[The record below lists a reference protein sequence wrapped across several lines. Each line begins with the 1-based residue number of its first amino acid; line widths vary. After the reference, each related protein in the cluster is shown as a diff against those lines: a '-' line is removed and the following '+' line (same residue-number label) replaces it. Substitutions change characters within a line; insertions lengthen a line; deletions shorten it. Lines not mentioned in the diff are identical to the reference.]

1 MPFSTF
7 ETSVESGSPIELFEF
22 AIGLERFYLTSSE
35 EPVTLGIVTYS
46 PIAVSR
52 SDISVGSDERTSV
65 INITVPVGHPFVQ
78 KYILLVPGSRATLTI
93 LRLHRYDTPTPET
106 QLFFKG
112 LVRSVAFTR
121 QAQEAQVAVM
131 PLTGALGRVFPRF
144 TYQGICNH
152 VLYDT
157 GCKVDVGLF
166 TYNGL
171 NSAVVGDVY
180 TVDGLTAKGA
190 GWAIAGVLVNPTSTD
205 FRLII
210 AQTNDQVTV
219 LMPFPTSLVGQ
230 TLSVLAGCDHTL
242 PTCKT
247 KFNNVI
253 NYGGFMFVP
262 HKNPFATGL

>member
-1 MPFSTF
+1 
-7 ETSVESGSPIELFEF
+7 
-22 AIGLERFYLTSSE
+22 
-35 EPVTLGIVTYS
+35 
-46 PIAVSR
+46 
-52 SDISVGSDERTSV
+52 
-65 INITVPVGHPFVQ
+65 
-78 KYILLVPGSRATLTI
+78 
-93 LRLHRYDTPTPET
+93 
-106 QLFFKG
+106 
-112 LVRSVAFTR
+112 
-121 QAQEAQVAVM
+121 
-131 PLTGALGRVFPRF
+131 
-144 TYQGICNH
+144 
-152 VLYDT
+152 
-157 GCKVDVGLF
+157 LF